1 VEDVVAVHKER
12 LDVAARDFFWH
23 HVRSANEDIAVSVL
37 WYGNEC
43 TAVVR

>member
-23 HVRSANEDIAVSVL
+23 HVRSANEDIAVSVG
-37 WYGNEC
+37 WE
-43 TAVVR
+43 